1 MIRIITDV
9 SGGNDFGPNEEREVK
24 FTTIWWSIHQKFI
37 TTKI

>member
-24 FTTIWWSIHQKFI
+24 FTTI
-37 TTKI
+37 